1 MLEPFKDKQK
11 SHVAILRLN
20 IRFDSFP
27 IFDKRK
33 RISAFIIG
41 ETIFQI
47 GHQHLW
53 QGTCIEPIHNSVLG
67 IYLYFKRKI
76 CFVAENFKGSLVD
89 KYCKHI
95 VYR

>member
-33 RISAFIIG
+33 RISAFIID
-41 ETIFQI
+41 ETILQI
-47 GHQHLW
+47 GHQYLW
-53 QGTCIEPIHNSVLG
+53 QGTCIESIHNSVLG
-67 IYLYFKRKI
+67 IYLYFQRKI